1 MRHFVIALL
10 FAFAA
15 LPGWSILA
23 ADPGTAPE
31 RVSRAS
37 AIDNGYG
44 AVTISIRSE
53 LYLDDPLHVFFLRE
67 GGNVAND
74 ADVVRFE
81 RRQGFFALGN
91 DTVAYQIRTF
101 QLRAG
106 TYRLVA
112 HGMNC
117 PKIPAEDERCLVDV
131 PGLGGLIGGE
141 QELSR
146 PSRGYSDIAPSFEVV
161 SGAMTYAGD
170 FALTAR
176 NTVEWSEIPFGE
188 LDRIRSRFGRLPA
201 APEPVVPGE
210 FRLKYGL
217 NARTFEDD
225 RNRRY

>member
-1 MRHFVIALL
+1 MRHYIFALI

-15 LPGWSILA
+15 LPGWSAAL
-23 ADPGTAPE
+23 ADPGTSAE

-37 AIDNGYG
+37 SVDNGYG

-53 LYLDDPLHVFFLRE
+53 LYLDDPLYVYFLRE
-67 GGNVAND
+67 GGSIAND
-74 ADVVRFE
+74 ADVIRFE
-81 RRQGFFALGN
+81 RRQGFFAFGN
-91 DTVAYQIRTF
+91 DTVSFQIRTF
-101 QLRAG
+101 QLRPG
-106 TYRLVA
+106 TYRLIA

-131 PGLGGLIGGE
+131 PGIAGA

-146 PSRGYSDIAPSFEVV
+146 PSRGYSEIAPTFEVV
-161 SGAMTYAGD
+161 AGSMTYAGD

-176 NTVEWSEIPFGE
+176 NTVEWSEIPHGE
-188 LDRIRSRFGRLPA
+188 LSRTRRSFGRLPT

-217 NARTFEDD
+217 NARTYEDD